1 MEKAKGPEFSWV
13 EGLAICLSMIG
24 VQLCSEVINQWG
36 LYFYSPSGGVGRT
49 IYVSVGMVGIIF
61 IIGTVWDAFSSPVIG
76 MLSDGTSTRPGRWR
90 LIPIPGRRL
99 PYIFWGGVLMV
110 FTMIGFWYPPVNGT
124 SWLNLA
130 YGTVLLCTHW
140 TLFSLA
146 VVPLTALGPE
156 IARSDAARVAIG
168 TWTAIGMI
176 LGLALANALP
186 GVLIAAMDP
195 GRVESSLAVRMDKAD
210 GDQARQIAARL
221 FSAAPDL
228 AGKTQ
233 KDAAGIRLDGFEPGD
248 ITLATDGDKTVLTV
262 KGTLYDRL
270 REETAAAAIRGLIP
284 EALRDK
290 YTPVTRKAWYGAE
303 FRDGAL
309 SAELVEHVRAEA
321 LAPLTASMDR
331 EAEFGAAGST
341 AAITFPTLMAERMD
355 ETALQAVAAR
365 IPGVTGDARATLGPG
380 FVRYDLPQDVKEL
393 PAGARAYLADAT
405 AREALRSNLIQ
416 LGADGPT
423 RTLVFPKALRSDLT
437 IAHLRGVMGGVPGV
451 AALERREESFSP
463 AGYRRVSTIFAFLS
477 LLLFMLP
484 VIFVRERYDS
494 EAVQSEPLPYGRAVL
509 DALRNKPFMIYAFS
523 FFFFTIGFLAVQRAL
538 PYWAELGLD
547 GDEGTI
553 TKLLAPFILIAVV
566 SYAFIPI
573 LARHLHMKWLIF
585 IALTII
591 ASGMPCMY
599 FIGQSNAS
607 FATRQI
613 WGMILFGYCGV
624 GQALMYV
631 MMVPM
636 IGDIIDYD
644 ERLSGER
651 REALYNGLSAFI
663 WKASMAGSVLL
674 ASQSMNLWGN
684 RIEQYTGVL
693 LVGPFAGLFGLIGMV
708 LICFYPVHKAE
719 RNEGMG
725 KR

>member
-1 MEKAKGPEFSWV
+1 VEQVKAREFSWV
-13 EGLAICLSMIG
+13 EGLAVCLSMIG
-24 VQLCSEVINQWG
+24 VQLCSELINQWG

-49 IYVSVGMVGIIF
+49 VYVSVGMVGLIF
-61 IIGTVWDAFSSPVIG
+61 IIGTCWDAFSSPLIG
-76 MLSDGTSTRPGRWR
+76 MLSDGTGTRPGRWR
-90 LIPIPGRRL
+90 LIPIPGRRR
-99 PYIFWGGVLMV
+99 PYIFWGAILMV

-130 YGTVLLCTHW
+130 YGTVLLCAHW

-156 IARSDAARVAIG
+156 IARSESARVAMG

-195 GRVESSLAVRMDKAD
+195 GRVESSLAVTLDRPVDD
-210 GDQARQIAARL
+210 PQTQAAVERL

-228 AGKTQ
+228 AAKIQ
-233 KDAAGIRLDGFEPGD
+233 RNDAGIRLEGFDAGD
-248 ITLATDGDKTVLTV
+248 LTLAGNGGKCLLTIKGAAYDK
-262 KGTLYDRL
+262 L
-270 REETAAAAIRGLIP
+270 REETATAAIGRLIP
-284 EALRDK
+284 EELRQR
-290 YTPVTRKAWYGAE
+290 YTPVVRRAWYGAE
-303 FRDGAL
+303 FRDNSL
-309 SAELVEHVRAEA
+309 NDTLFEHVRAQA
-321 LAPLTASMDR
+321 LAPLRASMHK
-331 EAEFGAAGST
+331 ESEFTIAGPRLAVT
-341 AAITFPTLMAERMD
+341 IPTGMAERMD
-355 ETALQAVAAR
+355 AATLQTVASK
-365 IPGVTGDARATLGPG
+365 IPGVTDAAKATLGPG
-380 FVRYDLPQDVKEL
+380 FVRYDLPESVREL
-393 PAGARAYLADAT
+393 PVGAHAYLAEAT
-405 AREALRSNLIQ
+405 AREALRGSLIQ
-416 LGADGPT
+416 LGGNGPT
-423 RTLVFPKALRSDLT
+423 RTLVFPKALRADLT
-437 IAHLRGVMGGVPGV
+437 IAHLRSLMADVPGV
-451 AALERREESFSP
+451 SGLVRREESFSP
-463 AGYRRVSTIFAFLS
+463 TGYRRVSAIFAFVALI
-477 LLLFMLP
+477 LFMLP

-494 EAVQSEPLPYGRAVL
+494 EAVQSEPLPYGRAVR
-509 DALRNKPFMIYAFS
+509 DALRNKPFLIYAFS

-553 TKLLAPFILIAVV
+553 TKLLMPFILIAVA

-585 IALTII
+585 MALFII
-591 ASGMPCMY
+591 ASGMPCIY
-599 FIGQSNAS
+599 LIGQSTAS
-607 FATRQI
+607 FAARQL

-624 GQALMYV
+624 GQALIYV

-636 IGDIIDYD
+636 IGDIIDHD

-693 LVGPFAGLFGLIGMV
+693 LVGPFAGLFGLIGMI

-719 RNEGMG
+719 KKER
-725 KR
+725 

>member
-1 MEKAKGPEFSWV
+1 MVQVKGREFSWV

-49 IYVSVGMVGIIF
+49 IYVSVVMVGIIF
-61 IIGTVWDAFSSPVIG
+61 IIGTCWDAFSSPVIG

-90 LIPIPGRRL
+90 IIPIPGRRL

-176 LGLALANALP
+176 LGLAMANALP

-195 GRVESSLAVRMDKAD
+195 GRIESSVAVKLDRPVGNPEVLKA
-210 GDQARQIAARL
+210 AARL
-221 FSAAPDL
+221 FSAAPEL
-228 AGKTQ
+228 AGKIQ
-233 KDAAGIRLDGFEPGD
+233 NDRAGIRVDGFEVGD
-248 ITLATDGDKTVLTV
+248 LTLAAEGDKSVLTV
-262 KGTLYDRL
+262 KGALYEKL
-270 REETAAAAIRGLIP
+270 REETAAAAVCGLLP
-284 EALRDK
+284 EELRQK

-309 SAELVEHVRAEA
+309 DAKLIDHVREQALLTLGSSMDKEAELA
-321 LAPLTASMDR
+321 
-331 EAEFGAAGST
+331 AAGSPT
-341 AAITFPTLMAERMD
+341 AITFPTGMAERMD
-355 ETALQAVAAR
+355 EKALQAVAAR
-365 IPGVTGDARATLGPG
+365 IHDAHGTAKATLGPG
-380 FVRYDLPQDVKEL
+380 FVRYDLPEGGGLL
-393 PAGARAYLADAT
+393 PEDRAFLVDAT

-416 LGADGPT
+416 LGATGPT
-423 RTLVFPKALRSDLT
+423 RTLVFPKALRADLT
-437 IAHLRGVMGGVPGV
+437 VAHLRNLMASMPGV
-451 AALERREESFSP
+451 AGLERREESFSP
-463 AGYRRVSTIFAFLS
+463 TGYRRVSTIFAFLACI
-477 LLLFMLP
+477 LFMLP

-523 FFFFTIGFLAVQRAL
+523 FFFFTIGFLAAQRVL

-553 TKLLAPFILIAVV
+553 TKLLVPFILVAVV

-585 IALTII
+585 IALFII

-599 FIGQSNAS
+599 LVGRSTAS
-607 FATRQI
+607 FATRQL
-613 WGMILFGYCGV
+613 WGMLIFGYCGV
-624 GQALMYV
+624 GQALIYV

-693 LVGPFAGLFGLIGMV
+693 LVGPLAGLFGLIGMV

-719 RNEGMG
+719 KKEE
-725 KR
+725 

>member
-1 MEKAKGPEFSWV
+1 MKQVKAREFSWV

-61 IIGTVWDAFSSPVIG
+61 IVGTCWDAFSSPVIG

-90 LIPIPGRRL
+90 FIPIPGRRL

-130 YGTVLLCTHW
+130 YGTVLLCAHW
-140 TLFSLA
+140 TLFSVA

-195 GRVESSLAVRMDKAD
+195 GRVESSLAVKLDRPITDLQALTKA
-210 GDQARQIAARL
+210 ASRL
-221 FSAAPDL
+221 FSAAPEL
-228 AGKTQ
+228 AGKIGA
-233 KDAAGIRLDGFEPGD
+233 DASGLRVDGFESSN
-248 ITLATDGDKTVLTV
+248 ITLVALGDKSTLMV
-262 KGTLYDRL
+262 KGALYDKL
-270 REETAAAAIRGLIP
+270 RGETAAAAIRSLIP
-284 EALRDK
+284 ETLREK
-290 YTPVTRKAWYGAE
+290 YTPVRRRAWYGAE
-303 FRDGAL
+303 FQEGAL
-309 SAELVEHVRAEA
+309 DAKLLDNVREQA
-321 LAPLTASMDR
+321 LAPLRRSMDR
-331 EAEFGAAGST
+331 EAELAMAET
-341 AAITFPTLMAERMD
+341 AAAITFPTVMAERMD
-355 ETALQAVAAR
+355 EVALQQIAAK
-365 IPGVTGDARATLGPG
+365 IPGVTGTAKATLGPG
-380 FVRYDLPQDVKEL
+380 FARYDLPKGVKGLSPE
-393 PAGARAYLADAT
+393 GRDYLVEAT

-416 LGADGPT
+416 LGANGPT
-423 RTLVFPKALRSDLT
+423 RTLVFPKALRADLT
-437 IAHLRGVMGGVPGV
+437 IAYLRSLMADLPGV

-463 AGYRRVSTIFAFLS
+463 TGYRRVSTLFAFLA
-477 LLLFMLP
+477 LILFMLP

-553 TKLLAPFILIAVV
+553 TKLLVPFILVAVV

-585 IALTII
+585 MALFII

-599 FIGQSNAS
+599 LIGQSTAS
-607 FATRQI
+607 FATRQL

-624 GQALMYV
+624 GQALIYV

-693 LVGPFAGLFGLIGMV
+693 LVGPFAGLFGLIGMI
-708 LICFYPVHKAE
+708 LICFYPVHKQSLQS
-719 RNEGMG
+719 
-725 KR
+725 